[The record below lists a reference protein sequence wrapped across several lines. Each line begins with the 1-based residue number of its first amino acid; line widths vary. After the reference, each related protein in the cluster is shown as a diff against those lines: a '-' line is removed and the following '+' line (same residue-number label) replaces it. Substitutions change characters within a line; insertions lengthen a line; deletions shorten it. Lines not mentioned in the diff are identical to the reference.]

1 MLQQTEL
8 STNTQMGLAAI
19 ASELVEFQ
27 RLQDAERAARL
38 EQMQAEVLDGL
49 SGCASNGFI

>member
-49 SGCASNGFI
+49 SGRASNGFI